1 MQPQLPALAEL
12 AQRLAS
18 VYLADWF
25 RLDVFVGHPRLG
37 MRVNEVTYPSHVRVA
52 PLAAAV
58 PHAQRLGIGRL
69 VVCRRVR
76 QVEDARLVPHAAQ
89 VAVSDAGG
97 ARRDRGDGL
106 LHLAL
111 EVRG

>member
-37 MRVNEVTYPSHVRVA
+37 MRVNEVTYPSHVRDIRARCATGCGSTARCACA
-52 PLAAAV
+52 PPRGATFSRGYSEYLASTM
-58 PHAQRLGIGRL
+58 RLL
-69 VVCRRVR
+69 C
-76 QVEDARLVPHAAQ
+76 
-89 VAVSDAGG
+89 
-97 ARRDRGDGL
+97 
-106 LHLAL
+106 
-111 EVRG
+111 

>member
-37 MRVNEVTYPSHVRVA
+37 MRVNEVTYPSHVRDTCA
-52 PLAAAV
+52 LR
-58 PHAQRLGIGRL
+58 HWLRQYRTLRLRPTSGRDIL
-69 VVCRRVR
+69 
-76 QVEDARLVPHAAQ
+76 ARLQRILGV
-89 VAVSDAGG
+89 DNETFMLG
-97 ARRDRGDGL
+97 ASG
-106 LHLAL
+106 
-111 EVRG
+111 